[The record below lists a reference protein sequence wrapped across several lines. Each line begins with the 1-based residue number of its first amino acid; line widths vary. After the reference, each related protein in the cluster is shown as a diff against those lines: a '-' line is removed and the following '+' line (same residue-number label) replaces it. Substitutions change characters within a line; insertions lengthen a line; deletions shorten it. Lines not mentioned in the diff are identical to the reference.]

1 MGMILGAALAGGAA
15 GAEKSVEDSMAQMRQ
30 EGLIRLREQY
40 ENTRQQTQ
48 IEAGKAQQERGF
60 GEEEKM
66 HGIEHAEAVT
76 AAEAT
81 RKYESG
87 AQAISEAGKN
97 KREQEHSAAMVAV
110 GAGHD
115 TARLGAAANKP
126 QPKEWTPNVH
136 TYPAMVPDP
145 SDPSG
150 KRLMPGQKSTTT
162 LTHRSGLQLVQL
174 DDGRY
179 VQFKGDIANI
189 PKPNSIG
196 RAPAEKEQL
205 LIQNPTKWPDF
216 LAKYNYLSREWMQSQ
231 TYHDQDV
238 ARGGPGLQGPVST
251 QPPRNAQSGP
261 TFIDRY
267 NAEHGMPPPG
277 GALSQ
282 ARAANGAGTGGVGRP
297 STDEV
302 ESNDNIEDARLVTEE
317 AEANGQEASQDT
329 DPAREPGQ

>member
-1 MGMILGAALAGGAA
+1 MWIDLQNGWRPAVEILILAVLIYYAFRFVRGTRGWPVVIGFFVVLLALALVTTLLKLEVLRWILGSA
-15 GAEKSVEDSMAQMRQ
+15 SVF
-30 EGLIRLREQY
+30 I
-40 ENTRQQTQ
+40 
-48 IEAGKAQQERGF
+48 
-60 GEEEKM
+60 
-66 HGIEHAEAVT
+66 
-76 AAEAT
+76 
-81 RKYESG
+81 
-87 AQAISEAGKN
+87 
-97 KREQEHSAAMVAV
+97 AV

-115 TARLGAAANKP
+115 SARLGAAANKP
-126 QPKEWTPNVH
+126 EPKEWTPNVH
-136 TYPAMVPDP
+136 TYQAMVPDP

-162 LTHRSGLQLVQL
+162 VTHRSGLQLAQL

-179 VQFKGDIANI
+179 VQFKGNIANI
-189 PKPNSIG
+189 PKPDSIG

-216 LAKYNYLSREWMQSQ
+216 LAKYNYLPQQWMQSQ

-238 ARGGPGLQGPVST
+238 ARGGSGLQGPVSN

-282 ARAANGAGTGGVGRP
+282 ARAANDAGTGGVGRP